1 MDVDTETQEAQKQL
15 REALTKVTAIEPQD
29 LARTS
34 VLGTTL
40 DFRAG
45 ISVFSRTLRL
55 FQDLAE
61 ANLDNI
67 PVTILNQLKQATD
80 QAQQSID
87 QIEAFDP
94 SGQNNPAQ
102 VRDGLIQQVAQQYD
116 SHFKQISPVIAYSV
130 RKGTDFDLLEQQARK
145 ALTDVSDAGVSLRRE
160 GEKIIQD
167 ARAALAEVQRAA
179 AEVGVAQHAIHFKQE
194 AEGHSLARWK
204 WLGATGVL
212 ALAILSYGGF
222 NVYYYMT
229 HELDIPTAQLVQLSI
244 SKLVVFGALYFALIW
259 AGRMYRAESHNWVI
273 NQHRQNALSTFETFV
288 KAATDDQTK
297 SAVLLQATQSI
308 FSHQPS
314 GFSQHDQ
321 DVAQSP
327 QVLEIIRNLMP
338 GRSDQ

>member
-1 MDVDTETQEAQKQL
+1 MDLDTQNRQAQENL
-15 REALTKVTAIEPQD
+15 REALTKLSATEAED

-34 VLGTTL
+34 ELGTSL
-40 DFRAG
+40 DFGAG
-45 ISVFSRTLRL
+45 IPVFARTLRL

-67 PVTILNQLKQATD
+67 PASVLDQLRQTTE
-80 QAQQSID
+80 QAQQAID
-87 QIEAFDP
+87 QIKEFDP

-102 VRDGLIQQVAQQYD
+102 VRDRLIQQISQQYD
-116 SHFKQISPVIAYSV
+116 GHFQQISPVIAYSV
-130 RKGTDFDLLEQQARK
+130 RKGTDFGLLEQQARA
-145 ALTDVSDAGVSLRRE
+145 ALKEVSESGAVLRKE
-160 GEKIIQD
+160 GEKIVQD

-194 AEGHSLARWK
+194 SAGHAKARST
-204 WLGATGVL
+204 WLVATGLL
-212 ALAILSYGGF
+212 AVAILCFGGL

-229 HELDIPTAQLVQLSI
+229 HSLDIPTAQLIQLSI
-244 SKLVVFGALYFALIW
+244 AKIVVFGALYFALIW

-288 KAATDDQTK
+288 KAASDDQTK

-314 GFSQHDQ
+314 GFSQHEQ
-321 DVAQSP
+321 DAAQSP
-327 QVLEIIRNLMP
+327 QILEIIRNMMP